1 MSPADEGRALRG
13 ATAVESLAP
22 GRFAVELSPLYTV
35 MDHPHGGYLQCL
47 VVNGALA
54 AASAQGATH
63 LNATSVTTNFVNAP
77 SVGPGELRAEVRRV
91 GRGVSFVHATLYQQ
105 NVLTLESL
113 VTLGTLREGSALR
126 YQDARPV
133 ELAALELCRSWA
145 GTDEVAI
152 AQVLDVRL
160 DPSTSGWGEG
170 QRSAR
175 AEIRAWLRLDD
186 GEASW
191 DTWNVLFA
199 CDALPP
205 ATLPLGSSGWVPT
218 LQLTSYV
225 RRPPTSEWL
234 RARQKAIVI
243 AEGLV
248 DQRCELFDESG
259 NLVASSSQLAMVR
272 LPGGN

>member
-1 MSPADEGRALRG
+1 MCPTDEGRALRG
-13 ATAVESLAP
+13 AAAVEPIGP
-22 GRFAVELSPLYTV
+22 GRFAVDLSPLYTV
-35 MDHPHGGYLQCL
+35 MDHPHEGYLQCL

-54 AASAQGATH
+54 AASADGATH
-63 LNATSVTTNFVNAP
+63 LNATAVTTNFVNP
-77 SVGPGELRAEVRRV
+77 PVIGPGELRVEVRRV
-91 GRGVSFVHATLYQQ
+91 GRGVSFVHATLYQR

-113 VTLGTLREGSALR
+113 VTLGTLRDGSPLR

-133 ELAALELCRSWA
+133 ELAPLELCPTW
-145 GTDEVAI
+145 GGIDDIAI
-152 AQVLDVRL
+152 TNVLDIRI
-160 DPSTSGWGEG
+160 DPSTSGWWEG
-170 QRSAR
+170 QRSAQ
-175 AEIRAWLRLDD
+175 AEIRAWLRLND

-191 DTWNVLFA
+191 DVWNVLFA
-199 CDALPP
+199 CDGLPP

-248 DQRCELFDESG
+248 DERSELFDESG
-259 NLVASSSQLAMVR
+259 NLVASSTQLAMVR

>member
-1 MSPADEGRALRG
+1 MCPADEGRALRG
-13 ATAVESLAP
+13 ATAVESIAP
-22 GRFAVELSPLYTV
+22 GRFAVNLSPLYTV

-54 AASAQGATH
+54 AASADGATH
-63 LNATSVTTNFVNAP
+63 LNATAVTTNFVNP
-77 SVGPGELRAEVRRV
+77 PNVGPGELRVEVRRV
-91 GRGVSFVHATLYQQ
+91 GRGVSFVHATLYQR
-105 NVLTLESL
+105 NVVTLESL
-113 VTLGTLREGSALR
+113 VTLGTLREGSPLR

-133 ELAALELCRSWA
+133 ELAARELCRSWE

-152 AQVLDVRL
+152 TKVLDIRI
-160 DPSTSGWGEG
+160 DPSTSGWWDG
-170 QRSAR
+170 QRLAQ

-191 DTWNVLFA
+191 DAWNILFA

-234 RARQKAIVI
+234 RASQKAIVI

-248 DQRCELFDESG
+248 DERCELFDESG

-272 LPGGN
+272 LPAGS